1 MSEVVERLLS
11 QGIIKESQVQEMEE
25 FHDLIKESGWL
36 SSAWGSAKPHLKDF
50 GRGVLTSLPAAGLIV
65 GGAHLAKSMDRKDE
79 QTRLTTSLHGLLSSN
94 KGLQL
99 NQAHTVS
106 VFRDIASIAP
116 NVAQN
121 RLVMS
126 RVLPEAVS
134 TGLNAQGISN
144 LVTLEKNLVLSR
156 QGGKAP
162 SMMSDAVRNL
172 SPVLAESATTAVE
185 GYLSKQDFD
194 SYDPTKD
201 GPAKGSTAD
210 SSTSAGT
217 SNSEGMKSR
226 LGKNFK
232 ESNSSDSTPI
242 DKSQEFQYFYMA
254 AKKARLLP
262 REVSGIDPTDANAVF
277 RWNHWQ
283 SKNKAQVQKIMDNL
297 VATYGTEDAFLKAGR
312 ESYNSRYGTE
322 KKAEFVGEILA
333 DAMFLKTAVAVPTS
347 KPSIMVNAL
356 KGLLAASAIGAGF
369 GIVEESADYSR
380 NKTRQ
385 KKLVDSWGK
394 AKVILKNMPDNLRTW
409 DGSKETTTRAQ
420 GAFNAMISVA
430 PDLAVNPVI
439 AASFINTTLNT
450 QGLID
455 SNSLKALTDSQ
466 KNYTASNN
474 YTSPFAKSPFF
485 SGAAAGFSAAGG
497 KKLID
502 TAASNLI
509 KEE

>member
-1 MSEVVERLLS
+1 MSAVVERLLS

-25 FHDLIKESGWL
+25 FRDLVKESGWISNAWNKSKPYL
-36 SSAWGSAKPHLKDF
+36 SDI
-50 GRGVLTSLPAAGLIV
+50 GRGVLTSLPAAGIVV
-65 GGAHLAKSMDRKDE
+65 GGAHLAKSMDRKE
-79 QTRLTTSLHGLLSSN
+79 SEKRLATSLHGLVSADRN
-94 KGLQL
+94 LQKDPKR
-99 NQAHTVS
+99 TIGM
-106 VFRDIASIAP
+106 FKDIASIAP

-121 RLVMS
+121 NLIMS
-126 RVLPEAVS
+126 RVLPEAINS
-134 TGLNAQGISN
+134 GLNASGISN
-144 LVTLEKNLVLSR
+144 LVMLEKNMVQSRAGGLPPSILS
-156 QGGKAP
+156 
-162 SMMSDAVRNL
+162 DTVRKIT
-172 SPVLAESATTAVE
+172 PTLAASATGAVE
-185 GYLSKQDFD
+185 SYLSKRDFD
-194 SYDPTKD
+194 SYEPAND
-201 GPAKGSTAD
+201 GPAT
-210 SSTSAGT
+210 SSTSGGAST
-217 SNSEGMKSR
+217 DDGMKSR

-232 ESNSSDSTPI
+232 ESNSSDSSPI

-254 AKKARLLP
+254 AKKAGLLP
-262 REVSGIDPTDANAVF
+262 REVAGIDPSDANSVF
-277 RWNHWQ
+277 RWTNWQ
-283 SKNKAQVQKIMDNL
+283 GKNKAQVQKIMEKL
-297 VATYGTEDAFLKAGR
+297 VTTYGTEDAFLKAGR
-312 ESYNSRYGTE
+312 SAYNSRYGTE
-322 KKAEFVGEILA
+322 KKAEFIGEVLA
-333 DAMFLKTAVAVPTS
+333 DAMFLKTASPKLKSDIV
-347 KPSIMVNAL
+347 INAL
-356 KGLLAASAIGAGF
+356 KGLLAASAVGAGF

-409 DGSKETTTRAQ
+409 DGSKDTTTKAQ

-485 SGAAAGFSAAGG
+485 SGATTGFSAAGG

-509 KEE
+509 KED